1 MTCECKQCRGEGVVE
16 IECDECNGTGSVAI
30 SILHQPPAKGSKHY
44 DALIELHYDAHQVV
58 LQCEKLKAMNPAH
71 AASYE
76 RQLAATL
83 EKLNEQAAEIL
94 K

>member
-1 MTCECKQCRGEGVVE
+1 MRCECKSCRGEGVIE
-16 IECDECNGTGSVAI
+16 IECGECGGSGSINV

-71 AASYE
+71 AESYE
-76 RQLAATL
+76 RQLSETL
-83 EKLNEQAAEIL
+83 EKLNQQAAEML